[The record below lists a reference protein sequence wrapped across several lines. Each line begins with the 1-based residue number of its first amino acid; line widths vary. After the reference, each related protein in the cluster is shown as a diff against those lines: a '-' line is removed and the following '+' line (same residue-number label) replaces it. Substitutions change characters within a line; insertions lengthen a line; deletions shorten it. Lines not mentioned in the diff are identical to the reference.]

1 MQQKDYI
8 QRMVEQVAAA
18 IARVL
23 GFAREARFEEAEHE
37 LDAAWSS
44 ALGFRRRDALRL
56 DSASLR
62 AMLGA
67 KAELA
72 ARLLEAQADLE
83 DARGAGAIAEALRR
97 QSSELRQRSQ

>member
-8 QRMVEQVAAA
+8 ERMVEQVAAA
-18 IARVL
+18 IGRVL
-23 GFAREARFEEAEHE
+23 GFSQEARFEEADRE

-67 KAELA
+67 KSELA

-97 QSSELRQRSQ
+97 RSSELR